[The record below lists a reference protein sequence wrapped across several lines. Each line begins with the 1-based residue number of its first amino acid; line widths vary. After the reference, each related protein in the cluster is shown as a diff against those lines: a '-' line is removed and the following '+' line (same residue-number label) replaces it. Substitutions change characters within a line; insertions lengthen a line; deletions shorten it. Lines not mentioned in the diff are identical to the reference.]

1 MADIN
6 DIKNETKQLKDAIAQ
21 LKHGTDTLTEAQ
33 RTLLQTVG
41 LLGKQTSKEIEKS
54 MAVLKEQLKI
64 LKEREGSEK
73 EINEQ
78 ISLNNKLRQHELDIL
93 QAKIREA
100 QQFEQEYEGKKEEA
114 LREQNDL
121 LKDQQKLEDDLAK
134 ARSKKGA
141 DPNKTAAMEDQVKA
155 LEAQAKLQEELV
167 AGLDDRHKKVTS
179 TNKVYVEGEE
189 NSLRALLHQRKVVK
203 DIDAGKLGIQAGM
216 KQGLKMITG
225 MSDQAMGLVESF
237 IDLKK
242 LVDGQAFIGPLQEG
256 EERITGMQSA
266 LNEAKDSFEALG
278 GQAALMKAAFAAVA
292 ISTLKWMKDFDKA
305 ASDFRKNTGIIDKGL
320 MGVEQSVVS
329 VQRANLRMGVTTD
342 EAFAAQSALT
352 GEMAAFTSM
361 TEDARQK
368 VLQATTVMGEF
379 GVSAET
385 SAQIFNKFSKG
396 LGYDAQQLEK
406 LSTQLMAVSES
417 LKMPPQIIAED
428 FNQAASELMKYGD
441 GMLDVFVGLEEQS
454 KATGLGMQ
462 ELLGIAKQFD
472 TFEAAGTAVGRL
484 NAILGGPYLNAIQM
498 VYATEEERIKAM
510 RESIQMSGRQFKD
523 LDRFE
528 QQAIATAAG
537 IDDMSMA
544 ARLFGGTQS
553 EFAETTMTMKEMQER
568 AVKAQAV
575 WDKFGQIFDTMAIA
589 LSPLVD
595 ILGLFADVMLY
606 ALSPFSE
613 FARLF
618 GADEGVVGQISS
630 WAAGITLL
638 AAALVNASKA
648 ALLTKV
654 SFSAFLAPIAAFGA
668 SMGLLTKIIDAFPKS
683 ARLMVSAAVAVAGAI
698 ALMFAIPT
706 GMGSLAAWSAGAAYL
721 GAATAGVAGMMN
733 NFHVG
738 SSGPVAEQVA
748 NLKAG
753 ESKVGRDGSVSIVP
767 QTGVDYL
774 EDGTTIKTRENTN
787 RMLRAGSGGSTGMT
801 QQQGQQIISQLAALN
816 DSLAAQETA
825 PGDTDTP
832 IILALDPAGLKV
844 IAKGTVKTGIPQKA
858 TIKKLNKQSNLTI
871 TKAGAPR

>member
-114 LREQNDL
+114 LREQNRL
-121 LKDQQKLEDDLAK
+121 LEEQKRVTEERNKEIK
-134 ARSKKGA
+134 AGA
-141 DPNKTAAMEDQVKA
+141 DVSVTLALSDQLKA
-155 LEAQAKLQEELV
+155 LEGAVVAQDELI
-167 AGLDDRHKKVTS
+167 AGLEDRHDRITS
-179 TNKVYVEGEE
+179 TNKEYKKGEE
-189 NSLRALLHQRKVVK
+189 NSIRALLLQRKRKK
-203 DIDAGKLGIQAGM
+203 DIKVADEGIQAG
-216 KQGLKMITG
+216 LKSMLKTMTG
-225 MSDQAMGLVESF
+225 MSDRTMGFVQSF
-237 IDLKK
+237 LNFKK
-242 LVDGQAFIGPLQEG
+242 LMDEEPLEDLAEG
-256 EERITGMQSA
+256 EERLTGMQQA
-266 LNEAKDSFEALG
+266 VNKVKDSFEALG
-278 GQAALMKAAFAAVA
+278 GEGALMKAAFAAVA

-305 ASDFRKNTGIIDKGL
+305 SSDFRKNTGIIDKGL

-575 WDKFGQIFDTMAIA
+575 WDKFGQIFDTVAIA

-595 ILGLFADVMLY
+595 IIGVLADVLLIMLNP
-606 ALSPFSE
+606 LGE
-613 FARLF
+613 VARIF
-618 GADEGVVGQISS
+618 TSDADWI
-630 WAAGITLL
+630 AGIGIGTTAVIGLT
-638 AAALVNASKA
+638 AALKGLGIMSNLTWVAITRP
-648 ALLTKV
+648 LL
-654 SFSAFLAPIAAFGA
+654 AFGA
-668 SMGLLTKIIDAFPKS
+668 AFAVVSKALDWISNFSRDASGIIGALLGI
-683 ARLMVSAAVAVAGAI
+683 AGAI
-698 ALMFAIPT
+698 GAIMIVATWGVGMIPVFAAMAAL
-706 GMGSLAAWSAGAAYL
+706 GVSLGGISGA
-721 GAATAGVAGMMN
+721 MKS
-733 NFHVG
+733 FHVG
-738 SSGPVAEQVA
+738 SGGPVTEQVA

-767 QTGVDYL
+767 QTGVDHI

-816 DSLAAQETA
+816 DSLAAQEA
-825 PGDTDTP
+825 SPGDTDTP

-858 TIKKLNKQSNLTI
+858 TIKRLNKQSTLTI
-871 TKAGAPR
+871 TKAGAPG